1 MQRRCPYIS
10 PGGIT
15 PNQNRGKGSIVEMFE
30 KPKGEKYHTRTIEV
44 NTYEYDEGRL
54 AVEGCLTDRRWR
66 EFHLATGEKKPPGI
80 LHQMIIRLLV
90 GKTTL
95 EIEDLELEM
104 PAVPRSECLEAI
116 DSLNAVRGSRIAAGF
131 TAKVKAMAGNGRGC
145 SHLAALLTAMG
156 PSAIQGYASY
166 KLQKS
171 PQFISS
177 MLNMLLNTCWTW
189 RADGPL
195 IRFLKKKI
203 DAGETGKPAPAGNA
217 KGDPDN

>member
-1 MQRRCPYIS
+1 
-10 PGGIT
+10 
-15 PNQNRGKGSIVEMFE
+15 MFG

-44 NTYEYDEGRL
+44 NTYEYDGRRL
-54 AVEGCLTDRRWR
+54 AVEGSLTDRRWQ

-90 GKTTL
+90 SKTTL

-104 PAVPRSECLEAI
+104 PAVPRSECLEAR
-116 DSLNAVRGSRIAAGF
+116 DSLNAVMGLRIASGF

-166 KLQKS
+166 RLRKS

-189 RADGPL
+189 RAEGPL
-195 IRFLKKKI
+195 IRFLKEKI
-203 DAGETGKPAPAGNA
+203 EACETAKPAPAGKA
-217 KGDPDN
+217 KRNSGAKR